1 MTGRWY
7 RVDVKRRLLIAL
19 AFLLAG
25 AVVNVVVAWGC
36 AVLIPLME
44 PGRGALPRVEAS
56 LRGQEPD
63 GSWHFWAI
71 HRSKDRSVL
80 LYHSFWDARSEDIY
94 CYEVSTELRPDELAP
109 SWAGLRTPPDA
120 DYESRWVHAF
130 GWPVVSMWR
139 DYVLGGSSK
148 YELLHGLRVP
158 FLPSD
163 RGLPRAVPLRPIWT
177 GFAVDTLFYA
187 TVLWLL
193 IPGPFVLRRFVRLK
207 RGLCVKCAYP
217 MGESAV
223 CTECGKALANR
234 IGA

>member
-1 MTGRWY
+1 M
-7 RVDVKRRLLIAL
+7 KRRLLIA
-19 AFLLAG
+19 AVFLLAG
-25 AVVNVVVAWGC
+25 AVVNVGVAWGC
-36 AVLIPLME
+36 AILIRLME
-44 PGRGALPRVEAS
+44 AGRGPLPRVEAS
-56 LRGQEPD
+56 LRERGPD
-63 GSWHFWAI
+63 GSWHFWSI
-71 HRSKDRSVL
+71 ERSKDRSVL
-80 LYHSFWDARSEDIY
+80 LYHSFWDARIEDINGY
-94 CYEVSTELRPDELAP
+94 GVSTELRPDELAP
-109 SWAGLRTPPDA
+109 SWAGLRTPPDT

-139 DYVLGGSSK
+139 DYGLVGGG
-148 YELLHGLRVP
+148 YRNELLHGLRVS

-187 TVLWLL
+187 TILWLL
-193 IPGPFVLRRFVRLK
+193 IPGPFVLCRFVRLK